1 MKVATFFLAPISA
14 LLPTCNRKVV
24 ITHTGYGGNHKLAK
38 WGSGDRNFG
47 THSSY
52 DLKDDQIWTLEC
64 DHKEGYFYIVNTKYH
79 PARLA
84 KWGWGDQD
92 TGTFTG
98 GKFTDQL
105 WKISGDESSGYT
117 ICNYK
122 YSERCLAKW
131 GRGDGEVGS
140 YKNAADRWRI
150 TPLYSNPTLK
160 WNRIEEI
167 DNTRGQRP
175 TVLTGFDWLLFL
187 YEFKRYN
194 SVKYEVGVSTST
206 TVSKSVEFGTELSLA
221 VEPLGSMSSSFK
233 FAIQTSTTNGK
244 TEIHTKTTQFTVNAG
259 ENWWLCQGTATLDSW
274 RGREDVQII
283 SSQLAI
289 NSDLC

>member
-1 MKVATFFLAPISA
+1 
-14 LLPTCNRKVV
+14 
-24 ITHTGYGGNHKLAK
+24 
-38 WGSGDRNFG
+38 
-47 THSSY
+47 
-52 DLKDDQIWTLEC
+52 LEC
-64 DHKEGYFYIVNTKYH
+64 DNKEGYFYIVNAKYH

-92 TGTFTG
+92 TGTFDG
-98 GKFTDQL
+98 GKSTDQL
-105 WKISGDESSGYT
+105 WKISGDEISGFK

-131 GRGDGEVGS
+131 GRGNGEVGS

-175 TVLTGFDWLLFL
+175 TVLT
-187 YEFKRYN
+187 
-194 SVKYEVGVSTST
+194 VKYEVGVSTST

>member
-14 LLPTCNRKVV
+14 LLPACDRKVV

-38 WGSGDRNFG
+38 WGSGDRQFG

-64 DHKEGYFYIVNTKYH
+64 HNSEYLYIVNAKYH

-92 TGTFTG
+92 TGTFAG
-98 GKFTDQL
+98 RKFTDQL
-105 WKISGDESSGYT
+105 WKISGDESSGYK

-150 TPLYSNPTLK
+150 TTLFSNPKLK
-160 WNRIEEI
+160 WNRLEQI

-175 TVLTGFDWLLFL
+175 IVITGFDWLVLYMNLTETIQLNTKSEFQLQPLFQSP
-187 YEFKRYN
+187 FN
-194 SVKYEVGVSTST
+194 SARS
-206 TVSKSVEFGTELSLA
+206 
-221 VEPLGSMSSSFK
+221 
-233 FAIQTSTTNGK
+233 
-244 TEIHTKTTQFTVNAG
+244 
-259 ENWWLCQGTATLDSW
+259 
-274 RGREDVQII
+274 
-283 SSQLAI
+283 
-289 NSDLC
+289 

>member
-1 MKVATFFLAPISA
+1 MKVATFFLAPIWA
-14 LLPTCNRKVV
+14 LLPTCNKKVV
-24 ITHTGYGGNHKLAK
+24 ITHTGYGVNHKLAK
-38 WGSGDRNFG
+38 WGSRDRHFG

-64 DHKEGYFYIVNTKYH
+64 DNKEGYFYVVNAKYH

-92 TGTFTG
+92 TGTFDG
-98 GKFTDQL
+98 GKSTDQL
-105 WKISGDESSGYT
+105 WKISGDEISGFK

-131 GRGDGEVGS
+131 GRGNGEVGS

-175 TVLTGFDWLLFL
+175 TVLT
-187 YEFKRYN
+187 
-194 SVKYEVGVSTST
+194 VKYEVGVSTST

>member
-1 MKVATFFLAPISA
+1 MKVATFFLVPISA
-14 LLPTCNRKVV
+14 LLPTCNKKVV

-64 DHKEGYFYIVNTKYH
+64 DHKEGYFYIVNSKYH

-92 TGTFTG
+92 TGTFDG
-98 GKFTDQL
+98 GKSTDQL
-105 WKISGDESSGYT
+105 WKISGDEISGFK

-175 TVLTGFDWLLFL
+175 TVLT
-187 YEFKRYN
+187 
-194 SVKYEVGVSTST
+194 VKYEVGVSTST

>member
-1 MKVATFFLAPISA
+1 MKVATFFLAPIWA
-14 LLPTCNRKVV
+14 LLPTCNKKVV

-64 DHKEGYFYIVNTKYH
+64 DHKEGYFYIVNSKYH

-92 TGTFTG
+92 TGTFAG

-105 WKISGDESSGYT
+105 WNISGDESSGYK
-117 ICNYK
+117 ICNSK

-187 YEFKRYN
+187 HEFKRSN
-194 SVKYEVGVSTST
+194 SVKYEVGVSTSS

>member
-1 MKVATFFLAPISA
+1 MKVATFFLAPIWA
-14 LLPTCNRKVV
+14 LLPTCNKKVV

-64 DHKEGYFYIVNTKYH
+64 DHKEGYFYIVNSKYH

-92 TGTFTG
+92 TGTYSG
-98 GKFTDQL
+98 RKFTDQL
-105 WKISGDESSGYT
+105 WNISGDESSGYK
-117 ICNYK
+117 ICNSK

-175 TVLTGFDWLLFL
+175 TVLT
-187 YEFKRYN
+187 
-194 SVKYEVGVSTST
+194 VKYEVGVSTST

>member
-1 MKVATFFLAPISA
+1 MKVATFFLVPISA
-14 LLPTCNRKVV
+14 LLPTCNKKVV

-64 DHKEGYFYIVNTKYH
+64 DHKEGYFYIVNAKYY

-92 TGTFTG
+92 TGTYSG
-98 GKFTDQL
+98 RKFTDQL
-105 WKISGDESSGYT
+105 WNISGDESSGYK
-117 ICNYK
+117 ICNSK

-175 TVLTGFDWLLFL
+175 TVLT
-187 YEFKRYN
+187 
-194 SVKYEVGVSTST
+194 VKYEVGVSTST

>member
-1 MKVATFFLAPISA
+1 MKVAAFFLVPISA
-14 LLPTCNRKVV
+14 LLPTCNTNGRKVV

-38 WGSGDRNFG
+38 WGSGDRHFG

-64 DHKEGYFYIVNTKYH
+64 DHTIFPKFYIVNSKYH

-92 TGTFTG
+92 TGTFAG

-105 WKISGDESSGYT
+105 WEISGSEYSGYE

-122 YSERCLAKW
+122 YDDRCLAKW

-140 YKNAADRWRI
+140 YHLMQPTGGFNAADRWSI
-150 TPLYSNPTLK
+150 TPLYSNPKLK
-160 WNRIEEI
+160 WNRIDEI

-175 TVLTGFDWLLFL
+175 IVLT
-187 YEFKRYN
+187 
-194 SVKYEVGVSTST
+194 VKYEVGVSTST
-206 TVSKSVEFGTELSLA
+206 IVSKSVDFGTELSLA

-233 FAIQTSTTNGK
+233 TAIQTSTTNGR

-283 SSQLAI
+283 SSLLAI

>member
-1 MKVATFFLAPISA
+1 MKVAAFFLVPISA
-14 LLPTCNRKVV
+14 LLPTCDTNGRKVV

-38 WGSGDRNFG
+38 WGSGDRHFG

-52 DLKDDQIWTLEC
+52 DLKDDQSWTLEC

-98 GKFTDQL
+98 GKFTYQL
-105 WKISGDESSGYT
+105 CKISGDESSGYT

-150 TPLYSNPTLK
+150 TPLYSNPKLK

-175 TVLTGFDWLLFL
+175 TVLT
-187 YEFKRYN
+187 
-194 SVKYEVGVSTST
+194 VKYEVGVSTSS

-233 FAIQTSTTNGK
+233 VAIQTSTTNGRS
-244 TEIHTKTTQFTVNAG
+244 EIHTKTTQFTVNAG

>member
-14 LLPTCNRKVV
+14 MLPTCNRKVV

-52 DLKDDQIWTLEC
+52 ELKDDQIWTLEC
-64 DHKEGYFYIVNTKYH
+64 DNKEGYFYIVNAKYH

-92 TGTFTG
+92 TGTFNG
-98 GKFTDQL
+98 GTFTDQL
-105 WKISGDESSGYT
+105 WKISGDESSGYK
-117 ICNYK
+117 ICNSK
-122 YSERCLAKW
+122 YSDRCLAKW

-160 WNRIEEI
+160 WNRIDEI

-175 TVLTGFDWLLFL
+175 TVLT
-187 YEFKRYN
+187 
-194 SVKYEVGVSTST
+194 VKYEVGVSTST

-233 FAIQTSTTNGK
+233 VAIQTSTTNGR
-244 TEIHTKTTQFTVNAG
+244 TEIHTKTMEFAVNAG

>member
-38 WGSGDRNFG
+38 WGSGDGQFG

-64 DHKEGYFYIVNTKYH
+64 DHREGYFYIVNAKYH

-92 TGTFTG
+92 TGTFAG
-98 GKFTDQL
+98 RKFTDQL
-105 WKISGDESSGYT
+105 WKISGDESSGYK

-160 WNRIEEI
+160 WNRIDEI

-175 TVLTGFDWLLFL
+175 TVLT
-187 YEFKRYN
+187 
-194 SVKYEVGVSTST
+194 VTYEVGVSTST
-206 TVSKSVEFGTELSLA
+206 TVSNSIEFGTELGLA
-221 VEPLGSMSSSFK
+221 VEPLGSMSASFRA
-233 FAIQTSTTNGK
+233 AIKTSTTNGK

>member
-14 LLPTCNRKVV
+14 LLPTCNKKVV
-24 ITHTGYGGNHKLAK
+24 ITHTGYDGNHKLAK

-64 DHKEGYFYIVNTKYH
+64 DHKEGYFYIVNSKYH

-92 TGTFTG
+92 TGTFAG
-98 GKFTDQL
+98 RKFTDQL
-105 WKISGDESSGYT
+105 WKISGDETSGYK
-117 ICNYK
+117 ICNSK

-150 TPLYSNPTLK
+150 TPLFSNPKLK

-175 TVLTGFDWLLFL
+175 TVLT
-187 YEFKRYN
+187 
-194 SVKYEVGVSTST
+194 VKYEVGVSTST

-233 FAIQTSTTNGK
+233 VAIQTSTTNGK

-283 SSQLAI
+283 SSQLKM

>member
-1 MKVATFFLAPISA
+1 MKVAAFFLVPISA
-14 LLPTCNRKVV
+14 LLPKCNRKVV

-38 WGSGDRNFG
+38 WGSGDRDFG

-64 DHKEGYFYIVNTKYH
+64 DYTVFLAFMFPKFYIVNSKYH

-92 TGTFTG
+92 TGTYSG
-98 GKFTDQL
+98 RKFTDQL
-105 WKISGDESSGYT
+105 WNISGDESSGYK
-117 ICNYK
+117 ICNSK

-175 TVLTGFDWLLFL
+175 TVLT
-187 YEFKRYN
+187 
-194 SVKYEVGVSTST
+194 VKYEVGVSTST

>member
-14 LLPTCNRKVV
+14 MLPTCNRKVV
-24 ITHTGYGGNHKLAK
+24 ITHTGYDGNHKLAK
-38 WGSGDRNFG
+38 WGSGDGQFG

-52 DLKDDQIWTLEC
+52 ELKDDQIWTLEC
-64 DHKEGYFYIVNTKYH
+64 DHREGHFYIVNAKYH

-92 TGTFTG
+92 TGTFAG
-98 GKFTDQL
+98 RKFTDQL
-105 WKISGDESSGYT
+105 WKISGDESSGYK

-160 WNRIEEI
+160 WNRIDEI

-175 TVLTGFDWLLFL
+175 TVLT
-187 YEFKRYN
+187 
-194 SVKYEVGVSTST
+194 VKYEVGVSTST

-221 VEPLGSMSSSFK
+221 VEPLGSMSASFRA
-233 FAIQTSTTNGK
+233 AIEIVTTNGK
-244 TEIHTKTTQFTVNAG
+244 SEIHTKTTQFTVNAG
-259 ENWWLCQGTATLDSW
+259 ESWWLCQGTATLDSW
-274 RGREDVQII
+274 RGTEDVQII
-283 SSQLAI
+283 SSQLTI

>member
-38 WGSGDRNFG
+38 WGPGDGQFG

-64 DHKEGYFYIVNTKYH
+64 DHKEGYFYIVNAKYH

-92 TGTFTG
+92 TGTFAGRT
-98 GKFTDQL
+98 FTDQL
-105 WKISGDESSGYT
+105 WEISGNEISGFKM
-117 ICNYK
+117 CNYK

-150 TPLYSNPTLK
+150 TPLYSNPKLK

-175 TVLTGFDWLLFL
+175 IVQT
-187 YEFKRYN
+187 
-194 SVKYEVGVSTST
+194 VKYEVGVSTST

-233 FAIQTSTTNGK
+233 IAIETSTTNGR
-244 TEIHTKTTQFTVNAG
+244 TEIHAKTMQFTINAG
-259 ENWWLCQGTATLDSW
+259 ENWWLCQGTASLDSW

>member
-1 MKVATFFLAPISA
+1 MKVATFFLVPISA

-64 DHKEGYFYIVNTKYH
+64 DHKEGYFYIVNAKYH

-92 TGTFTG
+92 TGTFDG

-105 WKISGDESSGYT
+105 WKISGDEMSGYK

-175 TVLTGFDWLLFL
+175 TVLT
-187 YEFKRYN
+187 
-194 SVKYEVGVSTST
+194 VQYEVGVSTSS

-244 TEIHTKTTQFTVNAG
+244 TEIHTKTMEFAVNAG

>member
-1 MKVATFFLAPISA
+1 MKVAPFFLAPISA
-14 LLPTCNRKVV
+14 MLPTCNRKVV
-24 ITHTGYGGNHKLAK
+24 ITHTGYDGNHKLAK
-38 WGSGDRNFG
+38 WGSGDGQFG

-52 DLKDDQIWTLEC
+52 DLYDDQIWTLEC
-64 DHKEGYFYIVNTKYH
+64 DHKEGYFYIVNAQYH

-84 KWGWGDQD
+84 KWGWGDRD
-92 TGTFTG
+92 TGTFAG

-105 WKISGDESSGYT
+105 WKISGNYNYFS

-122 YSERCLAKW
+122 YSDRCLAKW

-150 TPLYSNPTLK
+150 TPLFSNPKLK

-175 TVLTGFDWLLFL
+175 TVLT
-187 YEFKRYN
+187 
-194 SVKYEVGVSTST
+194 VKYEVGVSTST
-206 TVSKSVEFGTELSLA
+206 TVSKSVEFGTELTLA

-233 FAIQTSTTNGK
+233 TAIATSTTNGK

-289 NSDLC
+289 NSDRC